1 MHFFR
6 SLWTG
11 KMHQNFNILSYLQVR
26 TFFLTFQK
34 SLIWIL
40 WILQTFNF
48 VILGTFSGPSYWY
61 RVQIEPTS
69 PIVVDCVGRSNQ
81 RSTKSPWQAWQ
92 EKVRIFL
99 CSHYKW
105 HQLES
110 LSKQQ
115 KIQSVKIPLWIQHKL
130 HVFIPKKNIW
140 IFMPKCLDVNF
151 GAKIQICKWKKNHRI
166 FKYLN
171 F

>member
-1 MHFFR
+1 
-6 SLWTG
+6 
-11 KMHQNFNILSYLQVR
+11 MHQNFNIPSYLQVR
-26 TFFLTFQK
+26 TVFLTFQK

-151 GAKIQICKWKKNHRI
+151 GAKIQIRKWKKNI
-166 FKYLN
+166 EF